1 MTEPEQLLSPSQQ
14 PIRAPWP
21 SKKIWTKDDC
31 EEALGFEK
39 NKFFRDSKR
48 INVVPN
54 DHIFLLTRIFCVLR
68 SIPAA
73 SRSPSPP
80 RGRTSSVPLRDILKQ
95 PLFLSDITLAERLLG
110 ALHRMTR
117 DKDNRASG
125 TGYRSGAL
133 PGRATEA
140 WRPTKTPGRTTE
152 PWRPTGKGKGGGY
165 AARGRNGSFPGSPT
179 MAGQRSNRSNDAP
192 GSNRNDGFPR
202 KDPSEDTFPGS
213 GTPFN
218 RRGEGSAQ
226 DGGLDTTPIGGVFA
240 TANEVVSWGVEI
252 LRKHAGEQK
261 IEQSVLQL
269 LTKVIA
275 SARIVFPEI
284 FDVLADICAPPRE
297 RPLTTYRY
305 VLQVADGAL
314 NSFREQPPAV
324 SSQIAKMVGCG
335 FHAMQDY
342 AITRN
347 HASQSV
353 LARHAK
359 LMIRYLTHLLPFCP
373 DYLKTNAVDF
383 VAMLG
388 PFCVFGVHYARMY
401 SGKIKIDENAPV
413 SGCSSFSDTNDSA
426 DSDPLRGSKTK
437 TMLFENVRHIA
448 LTCVKVIF
456 GRVADEYFG
465 RWPILLGSS
474 AGKFDTTNAPLLLL
488 VARYDPCVKVKL
500 EAMSALVGLLNTD
513 QLRQFPMAMETGAEA
528 EIERE
533 SKLAQRSST
542 IFIKFINLS

>member
-1 MTEPEQLLSPSQQ
+1 MTEPPPAEHLSPSQQ

-31 EEALGFEK
+31 EEALG
-39 NKFFRDSKR
+39 
-48 INVVPN
+48 
-54 DHIFLLTRIFCVLR
+54 

-80 RGRTSSVPLRDILKQ
+80 RGRNSSVPLRDILKQ
-95 PLFLSDITLAERLLG
+95 PLFLTDITLAERLLG

-117 DKDNRASG
+117 DKESRSSG

-140 WRPTKTPGRTTE
+140 WRPTKT
-152 PWRPTGKGKGGGY
+152 WGKGKGGGY
-165 AARGRNGSFPGSPT
+165 GRLGTSSPT
-179 MAGQRSNRSNDAP
+179 MGPRKDQL
-192 GSNRNDGFPR
+192 PR
-202 KDPSEDTFPGS
+202 KDPSDDTFPGS

-218 RRGEGSAQ
+218 RNTPGQA
-226 DGGLDTTPIGGVFA
+226 LDTKPIGGVFA

-252 LRKHAGEQK
+252 LRKYSGEQK
-261 IEQSVLQL
+261 VEQSTLQL

-284 FDVLADICAPPRE
+284 FDVLADICSAPRD

-314 NSFREQPPAV
+314 NCFRDQPPAV
-324 SSQIAKMVGCG
+324 SSQIAKMIGCG
-335 FHAMQDY
+335 FHALQDY
-342 AITRN
+342 ALTRN

-383 VAMLG
+383 IAMLG

-401 SGKIKIDENAPV
+401 SGKIKIDDNAPV
-413 SGCSSFSDTNDSA
+413 SGYSSFSDTNDSA

-437 TMLFENVRHIA
+437 TMLFENVRHA
-448 LTCVKVIF
+448 SLTCVKVIF
-456 GRVADEYFG
+456 GQVADEYFG

-488 VARYDPCVKVKL
+488 CARYDPCIKVKI
-500 EAMSALVGLLNTD
+500 EAMSALIGLLNTD
-513 QLRQFPMAMETGAEA
+513 QLRQFPVAMESGAEA
-528 EIERE
+528 GIERE
-533 SKLAQRSST
+533 SKFAPRSST
-542 IFIKFINLS
+542 HYLKMRNYFAHILRFAKF